1 MAFIEFVC
9 LQATRGGLYTQ
20 STVQRLASFE
30 LLTVAGLKV
39 TGVNSETGIAAQTKC
54 HLYVQWNLCN
64 GKLLRTSQ
72 KVPIFI
78 ESSSY

>member
-39 TGVNSETGIAAQTKC
+39 TGVSSETGIAAQSKC
-54 HLYVQWNLCN
+54 HLLQYLSNW
-64 GKLLRTSQ
+64 KLLRASQ
-72 KVPIFI
+72 KVLI
-78 ESSSY
+78 Y

>member
-30 LLTVAGLKV
+30 LLTVVGLKV
-39 TGVNSETGIAAQTKC
+39 TGVSSETGIAAQSKC
-54 HLYVQWNLCN
+54 HLCVQWNLSN
-64 GKLLRTSQ
+64 WKRLRASQ
-72 KVPIFI
+72 KVPI
-78 ESSSY
+78 Y